1 MSIDATEVRV
11 AGAGNVYVAPEGTTL
26 PITSTASL
34 SASWVDLGYCTE
46 DGVDFTQ
53 GRDTTDLNAWQGT
66 KIRVLTNQ
74 EPLSVKFTL
83 MQTNADVL
91 QVAFGGGTLD
101 DLGSGEYSF
110 TPPALGENTVRALII
125 DFVDGAIN
133 YRYCLPRVQIQGE
146 VAVKLQRSGAVT
158 YPLDFGVLDGDP
170 KYVVLS
176 NDPAMEPPAS

>member
-11 AGAGNVYVAPEGTTL
+11 AGAGNVYIAPEGTTL
-26 PITSTASL
+26 PSTSSASL
-34 SASWVDLGYCTE
+34 SASWTDLGYCTE

-91 QVAFGGGTLD
+91 QVAFGGGTLTEV
-101 DLGSGEYSF
+101 SAGEYSY
-110 TPPALGENTVRALII
+110 TPPSLGENAVRALVI
-125 DFVDGAIN
+125 DFIDGDIQ

-158 YPLDFGVLDGDP
+158 YPLDFGVLDNDP

-176 NDPAMEPPAS
+176 NDPAMEPAGS